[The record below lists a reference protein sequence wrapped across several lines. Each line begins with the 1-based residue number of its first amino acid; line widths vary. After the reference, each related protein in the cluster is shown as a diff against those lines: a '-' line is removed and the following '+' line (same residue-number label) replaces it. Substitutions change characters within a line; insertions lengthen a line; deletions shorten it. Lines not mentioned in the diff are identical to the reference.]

1 MTMLPITGPEE
12 PVEVGTDPQAGTD
25 LPPGR
30 SAFRRFRRHPVAV
43 GSVVFLFLVVLAAV
57 FARPLSGHDPN
68 VIDLLAARAAPSG
81 EHLLGTDSTGRDVLS
96 RLLFAGR
103 ISLGVG
109 IASAALAV
117 VLGTLLGS
125 IAGLLG
131 GWVDGIVM
139 RLADVFMSFPSLVV
153 IVVVAGI
160 LGPSVVTMIIAIG
173 LFQWPV
179 CGRIVR
185 GVTLSLRE
193 QEYVLASRAT
203 GAGSLWL
210 MRKHIIPAAL
220 PPVSV
225 ASTLAVAQAIGLE
238 ATLSF
243 LGLGVQPPAA
253 SWGNM
258 LTDAQS
264 LTVIRSEPW
273 LWLSPGIAVALTVL
287 AVNFVGDGLRD
298 AVDPRQS

>member
-1 MTMLPITGPEE
+1 MTVTAVRTP
-12 PVEVGTDPQAGTD
+12 AGAA
-25 LPPGR
+25 L
-30 SAFRRFRRHPVAV
+30 RRFRKHPAAV
-43 GSVVFLFLVVLAAV
+43 VSVVFIALVVLAAI
-57 FARPLSGHDPN
+57 FARLLSGHDPN
-68 VIDLLAARAAPSG
+68 AIDLLNARSGPSG
-81 EHLLGTDSTGRDVLS
+81 GHLLGTDSTGRDVLS

-109 IASAALAV
+109 IASAAIAV
-117 VLGTLLGS
+117 VLGTILGS

-131 GWVDGIVM
+131 GWVDGLVM

-160 LGPSVVTMIIAIG
+160 LGPSVLTMVIAIG

-193 QEYVLASRAT
+193 QEFVLASRAT
-203 GAGSLWL
+203 GAGPLWL

-225 ASTLAVAQAIGLE
+225 VATLAVAQAIALE

-287 AVNFVGDGLRD
+287 AVNFIGDGLRD
-298 AVDPRQS
+298 AVDPRSSS

>member
-1 MTMLPITGPEE
+1 MTIPQ
-12 PVEVGTDPQAGTD
+12 VADEVAGVAEASPRRGA
-25 LPPGR
+25 L
-30 SAFRRFRRHPVAV
+30 RRFRRNPAALA
-43 GSVVFLFLVVLAAV
+43 SLVFLFLVILAAL

-68 VIDLLAARAAPSG
+68 QIDLLAARAAPGG
-81 EHLLGTDSTGRDVLS
+81 EHWLGTDSTGRDVLS

-109 IASAALAV
+109 ILSAGLAV
-117 VLGTLLGS
+117 VVGTVLGGL
-125 IAGLLG
+125 AGLLG
-131 GWVDGIVM
+131 GWVDGLVM
-139 RLADVFMSFPSLVV
+139 RAADVFMSFPSLVV
-153 IVVVAGI
+153 IVVIAGV

-203 GAGSLWL
+203 GAGPVWL
-210 MRKHIIPAAL
+210 LRRHIIPAAL

-225 ASTLAVAQAIGLE
+225 AATLAVAQAIALE

-243 LGLGVQPPAA
+243 LGLGVQPPSA

-273 LWLSPGIAVALTVL
+273 LWLSPGVAVALTVL
-287 AVNFVGDGLRD
+287 AVNFIGDGLRD

>member
-1 MTMLPITGPEE
+1 MTTLESPRRG
-12 PVEVGTDPQAGTD
+12 A
-25 LPPGR
+25 L
-30 SAFRRFRRHPVAV
+30 RRFRRHPVAV
-43 GSVVFLFLVVLAAV
+43 GSVVFLLLVVLAAL
-57 FARPLSGHDPN
+57 FARPLAGHDPN
-68 VIDLLAARAAPSG
+68 QIDLLAARQSPSG
-81 EHLLGTDSTGRDVLS
+81 AHWLGTDSTGRDVFS

-103 ISLGVG
+103 VSLGVG

-117 VLGTLLGS
+117 IVGTVFGG

-131 GWVDGIVM
+131 GWVDGLVM

-153 IVVVAGI
+153 IVVIAGI
-160 LGPSVVTMIIAIG
+160 LGPSVVTMVIAIG

-203 GAGSLWL
+203 GAGPMWL
-210 MRKHIIPAAL
+210 LRRHIIPAAL

-225 ASTLAVAQAIGLE
+225 AATLAVAQAIALE

-243 LGLGVQPPAA
+243 LGLGVPITEPSLGLLIANGYQY
-253 SWGNM
+253 M
-258 LTDAQS
+258 LS
-264 LTVIRSEPW
+264 
-273 LWLSPGIAVALTVL
+273 GKY
-287 AVNFVGDGLRD
+287 
-298 AVDPRQS
+298 

>member
-1 MTMLPITGPEE
+1 MTSTTVSA
-12 PVEVGTDPQAGTD
+12 PVARTPAAAA
-25 LPPGR
+25 L
-30 SAFRRFRRHPVAV
+30 RRFRKHPAALV
-43 GSVVFLFLVVLAAV
+43 SVVFILLVVLAAI

-68 VIDLLAARAAPSG
+68 AIDLLSARSG
-81 EHLLGTDSTGRDVLS
+81 PGGGHLLGTDSTGRDVFS

-109 IASAALAV
+109 IASAAIAV
-117 VLGTLLGS
+117 VIGTILGS

-131 GWVDGIVM
+131 GWVDGLVM

-160 LGPSVVTMIIAIG
+160 LGPSVLTMVIAIG

-193 QEYVLASRAT
+193 QEFVLASRAT
-203 GAGSLWL
+203 GAGPLWL

-225 ASTLAVAQAIGLE
+225 VATLAVAQAIALE

-287 AVNFVGDGLRD
+287 AVNFIGDGLRD
-298 AVDPRQS
+298 AVDPRSSS

>member
-1 MTMLPITGPEE
+1 MTDVAAAAKADT
-12 PVEVGTDPQAGTD
+12 QAGSGAAARTPFRMG
-25 LPPGR
+25 L
-30 SAFRRFRRHPVAV
+30 RRFRKHPAALISI
-43 GSVVFLFLVVLAAV
+43 GFLLLVVLSAI

-68 VIDLLAARAAPSG
+68 VVDLLAARQGPSG
-81 EHLLGTDSTGRDVLS
+81 EHLLGTDPTGRDVLA
-96 RLLFAGR
+96 RLLFAAR

-109 IASAALAV
+109 IAAAALAV
-117 VLGTLLGS
+117 LIGAVLGGL
-125 IAGLLG
+125 AGLLG
-131 GWVDGIVM
+131 GWVDGVIM
-139 RLADVFMSFPSLVV
+139 RIADMFMSFPSLVV
-153 IVVVAGI
+153 MVVLAGI
-160 LGPSVVTMIIAIG
+160 LGPSVVTMVVAIG

-203 GAGSLWL
+203 GAGPGWL
-210 MRKHIIPAAL
+210 MSRHILPAAL

-225 ASTLAVAQAIGLE
+225 AATLAVAQAIGLE

-243 LGLGVQPPAA
+243 LGLGVQPPSA

-264 LTVIRSEPW
+264 LTVIRQEPW

-298 AVDPRQS
+298 AVDPRSS

>member
-1 MTMLPITGPEE
+1 M
-12 PVEVGTDPQAGTD
+12 TD
-25 LPPGR
+25 LAAAAEVAPETSVVLRTPLRTGV
-30 SAFRRFRRHPVAV
+30 RRFRRHPAAVA
-43 GSVVFLFLVVLAAV
+43 SVVFLLLVIVCAIL
-57 FARPLSGHDPN
+57 ARPISGHNPN
-68 VIDLLAARAAPSG
+68 TIDLFHTRAAPSG
-81 EHLLGTDSTGRDVLS
+81 GHWLGTDPTGRDVFS
-96 RLLFAGR
+96 RVLFAGR

-109 IASAALAV
+109 VASAGFAV
-117 VLGTLLGS
+117 ILGTMLGS
-125 IAGLLG
+125 LAGLLG
-131 GWVDGIVM
+131 GWVDALIM

-153 IVVVAGI
+153 TVVVAGVI
-160 LGPSVVTMIIAIG
+160 GPSVLTMIIAIG
-173 LFQWPV
+173 LFQWPTV
-179 CGRIVR
+179 GRIIR

-193 QEYVLASRAT
+193 QEYLLAARAS
-203 GAGSLWL
+203 GANPLWL
-210 MRKHIIPAAL
+210 MTRHIIPAAL
-220 PPVSV
+220 PPISV
-225 ASTLAVAQAIGLE
+225 AATLAIAQAIGLE

-287 AVNFVGDGLRD
+287 AVNFIGDGLRD

>member
-1 MTMLPITGPEE
+1 MTDVAAATK
-12 PVEVGTDPQAGTD
+12 TDAQAGPARAPSTPFRTG
-25 LPPGR
+25 L
-30 SAFRRFRRHPVAV
+30 RRFRKHPAALLSV
-43 GSVVFLFLVVLAAV
+43 GYLVVVVLAAI

-68 VIDLLAARAAPSG
+68 VIDLLAARQGPSG
-81 EHLLGTDSTGRDVLS
+81 EHLLGTDPTGRDVLS

-117 VLGTLLGS
+117 IVGSVLGGL
-125 IAGLLG
+125 AGLLG
-131 GWVDGIVM
+131 GWVDGVIM
-139 RLADVFMSFPSLVV
+139 RVADMFMSFPSLVV
-153 IVVVAGI
+153 MVVLAGI

-179 CGRIVR
+179 CGRIIR

-203 GAGSLWL
+203 GAGAGWL
-210 MRKHIIPAAL
+210 MTRHILPAAL

-225 ASTLAVAQAIGLE
+225 AATLAVAQGIGLE

-243 LGLGVQPPAA
+243 LGLGVQPPSA

-264 LTVIRSEPW
+264 LTVISQEPW

-287 AVNFVGDGLRD
+287 AVNFIGDGLRD
-298 AVDPRQS
+298 AVDPRSS